1 MVESLEIGRKQVEQ
15 LVDSALAEDLGSG
28 DVTTEA
34 LIPENQEGKA
44 YLVAKGQGVLAG
56 IGVATMVFH
65 RVDPALRV
73 KELVA
78 DGGRVHPGDRM
89 AAIEGKVASILR
101 AERAALNF
109 LQRLSGIATETA
121 KYVEAVSGTKALIT
135 DTRKTAPGLRL
146 LEKYAVRVGGGH
158 NHRQNLGD
166 GVLIKDN
173 HLVALRSRGVGLGE
187 VIKKA
192 RQHAPHTLKIEVEVE
207 SVEQAQEALSAGAD
221 IIMLDNMNLEDMR
234 QVVEL
239 ARGRAVI
246 EASGGITLDSVRAVA
261 DTGVDLISVGALTHS
276 AKALDISLELETR

>member
-1 MVESLEIGRKQVEQ
+1 MGILWGKQVEQ
-15 LVDSALAEDLGSG
+15 IVDSALAEDLGSG

-34 LIPENQEGKA
+34 LISPTQAGKA
-44 YLVAKGQGVLAG
+44 YLRGKSEGVLAG

-65 RVDPALRV
+65 RVDSALRV

-78 DGGRVHPGDRM
+78 DGSRVHPGDRLV
-89 AAIEGKVASILR
+89 AIEGKVAGILR

-121 KYVEAVSGTKALIT
+121 KYVEAISGTKALIT
-135 DTRKTAPGLRL
+135 DTRKTAPGLRI
-146 LEKYAVRVGGGH
+146 LEKYAVRVGGGY
-158 NHRQNLGD
+158 NHRQSLGD

-221 IIMLDNMNLEDMR
+221 IIMLDNMDLEDMR
-234 QVVEL
+234 RVVEL
-239 ARGRAVI
+239 AQGRAVI
-246 EASGGITLDSVRAVA
+246 EASGRITLDSVRAVA

>member
-1 MVESLEIGRKQVEQ
+1 MVKSLEIGWEQVEQ
-15 LVDSALAEDLGSG
+15 IVDSALAEDSVWD

-34 LIPENQEGKA
+34 LISPAQAGKA
-44 YLVAKGQGVLAG
+44 YLRGKSEGVLAG
-56 IGVATMVFH
+56 IGVATVVFH
-65 RVDPALRV
+65 RVDSALRV

-78 DGGRVHPGDRM
+78 DGSRVHPGDRL

-101 AERAALNF
+101 AERVALNF
-109 LQRLSGIATETA
+109 LQRLSGIATATA
-121 KYVEAVSGTKALIT
+121 KYVEAISGTKALIT
-135 DTRKTAPGLRL
+135 DTRKTAPGLRI

-158 NHRQNLGD
+158 NHRQSLGD

-192 RQHAPHTLKIEVEVE
+192 RQHAPPTLKIEVEVE

-221 IIMLDNMNLEDMR
+221 IIMLDNMDLEDMR
-234 QVVEL
+234 RVVEL
-239 ARGRAVI
+239 AQGRAVI
-246 EASGGITLDSVRAVA
+246 EASGRITLDSVRAVA

-276 AKALDISLELETR
+276 AKALDISLELEME

>member
-1 MVESLEIGRKQVEQ
+1 MVEPLEIGWKQVGQ
-15 LVDSALAEDLGSG
+15 VVDSALAEDLGSG

-34 LIPENQEGKA
+34 LIPASQKGKA
-44 YLVAKGQGVLAG
+44 YVVAKGKGVLAG
-56 IGVATMVFH
+56 MGVATMVFH
-65 RVDPALRV
+65 RVDSALVV

-78 DGGRVHPGDRM
+78 DGSSVHPGDRL

-101 AERAALNF
+101 AERTALNF
-109 LQRLSGIATETA
+109 MQRLSGIATETA
-121 KYVEAVSGTKALIT
+121 KYVKAVSGTKALIT
-135 DTRKTAPGLRL
+135 DTRKTAPGLRA
-146 LEKYAVRVGGGH
+146 LEKYAVRVGGGR

-173 HLVALRSRGVGLGE
+173 HLVALRSRGVRLGE

-192 RQHAPHTLKIEVEVE
+192 RQHAPRTLKIEVEVE
-207 SVEQAQEALSAGAD
+207 AVEQAQEALSAGAD

-234 QVVEL
+234 RVVKL
-239 ARGRAVI
+239 AQGRAVI

>member
-1 MVESLEIGRKQVEQ
+1 
-15 LVDSALAEDLGSG
+15 DSALAEDSVWD

-34 LIPENQEGKA
+34 LISPAQAGKA
-44 YLVAKGQGVLAG
+44 YLRGKSEGVLAG
-56 IGVATMVFH
+56 IGVATVVFH
-65 RVDPALRV
+65 RVDSALRV

-78 DGGRVHPGDRM
+78 DGSRVHPGDRL

-101 AERAALNF
+101 AERVALNF
-109 LQRLSGIATETA
+109 LQRLSGIATATA
-121 KYVEAVSGTKALIT
+121 KYVEAISGTKALIT
-135 DTRKTAPGLRL
+135 DTRKTAPGLRI

-158 NHRQNLGD
+158 NHRQSLGD

-192 RQHAPHTLKIEVEVE
+192 RQHAPPTLKIEVEVE

-221 IIMLDNMNLEDMR
+221 IIMLDNMDLEDMR
-234 QVVEL
+234 RVVEL
-239 ARGRAVI
+239 AQGRAVI
-246 EASGGITLDSVRAVA
+246 EASGRITLDSVRAVA

-276 AKALDISLELETR
+276 AKALDISLELEME

>member
-1 MVESLEIGRKQVEQ
+1 MVKSSEIEWNQVEQ

-109 LQRLSGIATETA
+109 LQRLCGIATETA

-207 SVEQAQEALSAGAD
+207 SVEQAHEALSAGAD

>member
-1 MVESLEIGRKQVEQ
+1 MAKSLEIGWNQVEQ
-15 LVDSALAEDLGSG
+15 IVDSALAEDLGSG

-34 LIPENQEGKA
+34 LIPANQEGKA
-44 YLVAKGQGVLAG
+44 YLRAKSEGVLAG
-56 IGVATMVFH
+56 IGVAAMVFH
-65 RVDPALRV
+65 RVDSVLRV

-78 DGGRVHPGDRM
+78 EGSRMHPGDRL

-101 AERAALNF
+101 AERTALNF

-121 KYVEAVSGTKALIT
+121 KYVEAISGTKALIT
-135 DTRKTAPGLRL
+135 DTRKTAPGLRA

-173 HLVALRSRGVGLGE
+173 HLVALGSRGVGLGE
-187 VIKKA
+187 AIEKA

-207 SVEQAQEALSAGAD
+207 SVEQAEEALSAGAD
-221 IIMLDNMNLEDMR
+221 IIMLDNMSLEDMR

-239 ARGRAVI
+239 TQGRAVL
-246 EASGGITLDSVRAVA
+246 EASGRITLDRVRAVA
-261 DTGVDLISVGALTHS
+261 ETGVDLISVGALTHS
-276 AKALDISLELETR
+276 AKALDISLELERK

>member
-1 MVESLEIGRKQVEQ
+1 MVKSLEIGRNQVEQ

-44 YLVAKGQGVLAG
+44 YVRGKSEGVLAG

-109 LQRLSGIATETA
+109 LQRLCGIATETA

-135 DTRKTAPGLRL
+135 DTRKTAPGLRI

-187 VIKKA
+187 VINKA

-221 IIMLDNMNLEDMR
+221 IVMLDNMNLEDMR

-239 ARGRAVI
+239 AQGRAVI

>member
-1 MVESLEIGRKQVEQ
+1 MGILWGKQVEQ
-15 LVDSALAEDLGSG
+15 IVDSALAEDSVWG

-34 LIPENQEGKA
+34 LILPSQEGKA
-44 YLVAKGQGVLAG
+44 YLRGKSEGVLAG

-65 RVDPALRV
+65 RVDSALRV

-78 DGGRVHPGDRM
+78 DGSRVHPGDRL
-89 AAIEGKVASILR
+89 AAIEGKVAGILR

-121 KYVEAVSGTKALIT
+121 KYVEAISGTKALIT
-135 DTRKTAPGLRL
+135 DTRKTAPGLRI

-158 NHRQNLGD
+158 NHRQSLGD

-192 RQHAPHTLKIEVEVE
+192 RQHAPPTLKIEVEVE

-221 IIMLDNMNLEDMR
+221 IIMLDNMDLEDMR
-234 QVVEL
+234 RVVEL
-239 ARGRAVI
+239 AQGRAVI
-246 EASGGITLDSVRAVA
+246 EASGRITLDSVRAVA

>member
-1 MVESLEIGRKQVEQ
+1 MVESLEIGWNQVEQ
-15 LVDSALAEDLGSG
+15 IVDSALAEDLGSG

-34 LIPENQEGKA
+34 LVPANQEGKA
-44 YLVAKGQGVLAG
+44 YLRAKSEGVLAG
-56 IGVATMVFH
+56 MGVATMVFH
-65 RVDPALRV
+65 RVDSALRV

-78 DGGRVHPGDRM
+78 DGSRVHPGDRL

-101 AERAALNF
+101 AERVALNS
-109 LQRLSGIATETA
+109 LQRLSGIATQTA
-121 KYVEAVSGTKALIT
+121 RYVEAICGTKALIT
-135 DTRKTAPGLRL
+135 DTRKTAPGLRI

-187 VIKKA
+187 AIEKA
-192 RQHAPHTLKIEVEVE
+192 RQHAPRALKIEVEVE

-246 EASGGITLDSVRAVA
+246 EASGRITLDSVCAVA
-261 DTGVDLISVGALTHS
+261 NTGVDLISVGALTHS
-276 AKALDISLELETR
+276 AKALDISLDLETK